1 MVSSGV
7 TIYIPY
13 DSTQFD
19 YYLKLSI
26 SIISIQLSKI
36 LMFFFNSYNM
46 IHNVDNIQPETLNL
60 RIHCTIVT
68 GTLLIYNKDAI
79 KKNAIFLVFF
89 FLDLEHSHISKKNWL
104 VYMFTTQ
111 AWPLSRHKVTCRREN
126 SLAHQWYS
134 RDTSLGQLWQNRVFE
149 LICFP
154 PRQWIRVK
162 WHGFFNFVTGQLWL
176 NYLKQ
181 WLPRNKLSY
190 ENIPKK
196 IIQGRFPF
204 LI

>member
-1 MVSSGV
+1 
-7 TIYIPY
+7 
-13 DSTQFD
+13 
-19 YYLKLSI
+19 
-26 SIISIQLSKI
+26 
-36 LMFFFNSYNM
+36 M

-68 GTLLIYNKDAI
+68 GTLLIYNKDTI

-89 FLDLEHSHISKKNWL
+89 FLDLEHPHISKKNWL

-111 AWPLSRHKVTCRREN
+111 AWPLSRHKVTCRGEN

-190 ENIPKK
+190 DGKHLQEDHPRQISSPYLVGKCGGGSLVRRTVVSLRERAHASRILDSAK
-196 IIQGRFPF
+196 WAAMAV
-204 LI
+204 LA